1 MNIAATNW
9 PSLFGLAFMAV
20 VFLQS
25 GFDKLTNY
33 KREMAWIRQKFARSF
48 LHDYVAP
55 LFFILSISEVVS
67 GLLSVAGF
75 LQILFTCCSYL
86 AIYGAWAS
94 TLTMIM
100 LIFGLRF
107 TKDYTGAASLIPYF
121 IAFILTLYFLLDRAS
136 AFSCSI

>member
-1 MNIAATNW
+1 MNLSAVNW
-9 PSLFGLAFMAV
+9 PSLFGLAFMAM

-48 LHDYVAP
+48 LHDYVAI
-55 LFFILSISEVVS
+55 LFLILSISEVVS
-67 GLLSVAGF
+67 GLLSSAGF
-75 LQILFTCCSYL
+75 VQILLSCNSYL

-94 TLTMIM
+94 TLTMLM

-121 IAFILTLYFLLDRAS
+121 IACIMTLYFLLDRA
-136 AFSCSI
+136 